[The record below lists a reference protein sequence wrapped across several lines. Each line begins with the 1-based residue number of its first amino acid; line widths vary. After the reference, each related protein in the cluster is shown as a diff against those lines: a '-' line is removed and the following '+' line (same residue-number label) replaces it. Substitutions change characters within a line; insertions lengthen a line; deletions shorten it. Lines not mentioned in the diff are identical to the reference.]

1 MNKDKAPRHVQPD
14 GDESLALAKE
24 IQAQRRQRQ
33 AKYLRQQMRILRTST
48 LTSQEPLYWPL
59 RKTG

>member
-1 MNKDKAPRHVQPD
+1 MNRDKNERHVQPD
-14 GDESLALAKE
+14 TDDSLALSKE

-33 AKYLRQQMRILRTST
+33 AKYLRQQLRILRAST